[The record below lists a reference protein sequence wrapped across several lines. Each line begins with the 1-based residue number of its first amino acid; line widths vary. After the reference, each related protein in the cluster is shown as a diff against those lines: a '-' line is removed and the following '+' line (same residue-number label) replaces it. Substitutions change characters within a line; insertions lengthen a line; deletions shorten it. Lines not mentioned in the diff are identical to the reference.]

1 MNDAAMSPVTRIL
14 HKWLHKAHAHPA
26 PFDSLRHTRQWVDQ
40 LQHQHEYEA
49 HQMLVD
55 ALNQFNL
62 SRAPLDANRLH
73 ILHLLEQTGG
83 PLQASMVMQYM
94 KNQSA
99 FRYAGK
105 SLWQEIFAFYWQLA
119 LAYQS
124 LVKTATHTT
133 PALAQHLPLIT
144 QRALHYQGK
153 LMQWR
158 YMHYESPSADAW
170 RNVHTL
176 FNIAENNKFA
186 ATRLPLGTEQHASCT
201 QLYLGIQLLSLI
213 NPVGLCP
220 WKIERTAHWVN
231 DWSQRT
237 RLIAEFDAHTHTHWL
252 DLTGAEP
259 PHRTTDRPVEGSKL
273 RYWSLHEVLAA
284 LEHTRGELAQTDVH
298 AMLKEVSE
306 LHCLLDDITVILKR
320 GGAQRQVPRH
330 EHSVSAGLVCGYAN
344 VLDKLETPTPMA
356 AQAQWILQ
364 DEGDSGYGLTQYA
377 ATTVVPAEGAL
388 VHLSVD
394 IKGHAAELAVVR
406 WIEQIEGHPIKLGV
420 EKLGTRPRLVT
431 LQAVQHLMS
440 DSLFNGKCSES
451 TAARCIFLSSANE
464 RRLSASLLVNRDDI
478 QPARV
483 FDMLDGDYIYRIRI
497 AREIERNGDWAR
509 LKFDVLTRQNLRRTR
524 QADDQIAV

>member
-1 MNDAAMSPVTRIL
+1 MSPVTKIL
-14 HKWLHKAHAHPA
+14 QKWLQKSRVNAT
-26 PFDSLRHTRQWVDQ
+26 PFDTPRRTRHWVDQ
-40 LQHQHEYEA
+40 LQNQHEYEA

-62 SRAPLDANRLH
+62 SRAPLDATRLH
-73 ILHLLEQTGG
+73 ILHLLEQAGSS
-83 PLQASMVMQYM
+83 LQARMVTQYL
-94 KNQSA
+94 KNQSV

-124 LVKTATHTT
+124 LVKTATRTA
-133 PALAQHLPLIT
+133 PGLAQHIALVT
-144 QRALHYQGK
+144 QGALYYQSK

-158 YMHYESPSADAW
+158 YMHYQSPTADAW

-176 FNIAENNKFA
+176 FSIAESNGFA
-186 ATRLPLGTEQHASCT
+186 DTILPLDTDRQASCT
-201 QLYLGIQLLSLI
+201 QLYVGVQLLSLI

-220 WKIERTAHWVN
+220 WKIERTAHWISV
-231 DWSQRT
+231 WSRVIHPCTQ
-237 RLIAEFDAHTHTHWL
+237 FDAHSHTHWV
-252 DLTGAEP
+252 DLAGSEP
-259 PHRTTDRPVEGSKL
+259 PHRTTDHPVEGTSL

-284 LEHTRGELAQTDVH
+284 LEHSRSQLAQADVH

-330 EHSVSAGLVCGYAN
+330 EQGLSAGLVCGYAR
-344 VLDKLETPTPMA
+344 VLDKLDTPKPSGSLE
-356 AQAQWILQ
+356 QWVLQ

-377 ATTVVPAEGAL
+377 AAAAIPAEGAL
-388 VHLSVD
+388 VYLSID

-406 WIEQIEGHPIKLGV
+406 WVEQIEGHPIKLGV
-420 EKLGTRPRLVT
+420 EKLGTSPRPVA

-440 DSLFNGKCSES
+440 DSVFNH
-451 TAARCIFLSSANE
+451 TLADTPPARCIFLSSASE
-464 RRLSASLLVNRDDI
+464 RRLSATLLVNRDDI
-478 QPARV
+478 LPTRV

-509 LKFDVLTRQNLRRTR
+509 MKFDILTRQNLRRAR
-524 QADDQIAV
+524 QITAETSA

>member
-1 MNDAAMSPVTRIL
+1 MSPVTKIL
-14 HKWLHKAHAHPA
+14 QKWMQTSRVNAT
-26 PFDSLRHTRQWVDQ
+26 PFDTLRRTRNWVDQ

-62 SRAPLDANRLH
+62 SRASLDATRLQ
-73 ILHLLEQTGG
+73 ILHLLEHAGS
-83 PLQASMVMQYM
+83 PLQARMVTQYL
-94 KNQSA
+94 KNQSV

-124 LVKTATHTT
+124 LVKTATRTAPT
-133 PALAQHLPLIT
+133 LAQHVPLIT

-158 YMHYESPSADAW
+158 YMHYESPTADAW

-176 FNIAENNKFA
+176 FSIAESNGFA
-186 ATRLPLGTEQHASCT
+186 DTIFPLDTDRQASCT
-201 QLYLGIQLLSLI
+201 QLYVGIQLLSLI

-220 WKIERTAHWVN
+220 WKIERTAHWIS
-231 DWSQRT
+231 DWSRVMHPSAQ
-237 RLIAEFDAHTHTHWL
+237 FDAHTHTHWL
-252 DLTGAEP
+252 DLAGSEP
-259 PHRTTDRPVEGSKL
+259 PHRTTDRPVEGTSL

-284 LEHTRGELAQTDVH
+284 LEHSRGQLAQADVH

-320 GGAQRQVPRH
+320 GGAQRQTPRH
-330 EHSVSAGLVCGYAN
+330 EQGRSAGLVCGYAN
-344 VLDKLETPTPMA
+344 VLDKLDTPKSSA
-356 AQAQWILQ
+356 ALEQWVLQ

-377 ATTVVPAEGAL
+377 AAAAIPAEGVL

-394 IKGHAAELAVVR
+394 IKGHAAELAIVR
-406 WIEQIEGHPIKLGV
+406 WVEQIEGHPIKLGV
-420 EKLGTRPRLVT
+420 EKLGASPRPVA

-440 DSLFNGKCSES
+440 DSAFNHALAD
-451 TAARCIFLSSANE
+451 TPPARCIFLSSASE
-464 RRLSASLLVNRDDI
+464 RRLSATLLVNRDDI
-478 QPARV
+478 LPTRV

-509 LKFDVLTRQNLRRTR
+509 MKFDILTRQTLRRAR
-524 QADDQIAV
+524 QITADTTA